1 MCCIYDFKFFIREY
15 KMSMTN
21 ADKGWALIILVAAF
35 VENCLVGFSLYAIGL
50 IHIIFLE
57 KFKKEIT
64 LTSWISASFI
74 CLLSLTGPLA
84 SYCIGRW
91 DCRVTMIM
99 GSLLMTTSLVVTA
112 FVNNILL
119 AFIFFGVLAGL
130 GVGLMFTT
138 GLIVIAFNF
147 EKKRNLATGIAVAG
161 CGIGPFILS
170 PIYQMIY
177 NEYGYNG
184 FFLFYAGLSFNVCVV
199 GAVLRPSRLEVS
211 SKMAKNRNRMLR
223 KKYCEFDLTVV
234 QNIPLFFV
242 CISGVFFNIG
252 IFIIYLHFPAYAIEN
267 NSTQMEVSWYLSI
280 AGISSCIGR
289 VLLGMATN
297 SDDVNEDIVFFGTYS
312 LIGAATIVVPLFIKI
327 HYAKIMY
334 SIVLGMNSG
343 SCYVVISTIVLRLTG
358 PDHVAHGTGYVMAYI
373 GIGSLV
379 GPPLAGVIV
388 DNGGS
393 YASSFIIA
401 GLSLIL
407 GGFTELCNV
416 CFKTDL
422 YNKPA
427 IEEIEMSIGDKEII
441 SKYTHAK
448 EEKTVLT

>member
-1 MCCIYDFKFFIREY
+1 
-15 KMSMTN
+15 MSMTN
-21 ADKGWALIILVAAF
+21 PDRGWAWIILVASF

-57 KFKKEIT
+57 KFKKDIT

-119 AFIFFGVLAGL
+119 AFIFFGVLAGI
-130 GVGLMFTT
+130 GVGLMLTT

-147 EKKRNLATGIAVAG
+147 EKKRNVATGIAVSG
-161 CGIGPFILS
+161 CGIGPFVLS

-199 GAVLRPSRLEVS
+199 GAVLRPSRLEAS
-211 SKMAKNRNRMLR
+211 SKIAKKRNITLH
-223 KKYCEFDLTVV
+223 KKCCECDLTVMK
-234 QNIPLFFV
+234 NIPLICV
-242 CISGVFFNIG
+242 CIAGVFFNIG

-267 NSTQMEVSWYLSI
+267 DSTQVQVSWYLSI

-297 SDDVNEDIVFFGTYS
+297 SEDVSEDIIFFGTYS

-334 SIVLGMNSG
+334 SIVLGLNSG
-343 SCYVVISTIVLRLTG
+343 SCYVVIISIVLRLTG
-358 PDHVAHGTGYVMAYI
+358 PDHVAQGTGYVMAYI
-373 GIGSLV
+373 GVGSLV

-401 GLSLIL
+401 GLSLIF

-416 CFKTDL
+416 CFKTNR
-422 YNKPA
+422 YNKPL
-427 IEEIEMSIGDKEII
+427 IDEVEVSIKDDEII
-441 SKYTHAK
+441 NK
-448 EEKTVLT
+448 

>member
-1 MCCIYDFKFFIREY
+1 
-15 KMSMTN
+15 MSMTN
-21 ADKGWALIILVAAF
+21 PDRGWAWIILVASF

-57 KFKKEIT
+57 KFKKDIT
-64 LTSWISASFI
+64 LTSWISASYL

-91 DCRVTMIM
+91 NCRVTMIM

-112 FVNNILL
+112 FVNNIIL
-119 AFIFFGVLAGL
+119 AFIFFGILAGL

-147 EKKRNLATGIAVAG
+147 EKKRNVATGIAVAG
-161 CGIGPFILS
+161 CGIGPFVLS

-199 GAVLRPSRLEVS
+199 GAVLRPSRLEAS
-211 SKMAKNRNRMLR
+211 SKMAKRRNRTLHE
-223 KKYCEFDLTVV
+223 KCCECDLTVMK
-234 QNIPLFFV
+234 NIPLICV
-242 CISGVFFNIG
+242 CIAGVFFNIG

-267 NSTQMEVSWYLSI
+267 DSTQVEVSWYLSI
-280 AGISSCIGR
+280 AG
-289 VLLGMATN
+289 L
-297 SDDVNEDIVFFGTYS
+297 
-312 LIGAATIVVPLFIKI
+312 
-327 HYAKIMY
+327 
-334 SIVLGMNSG
+334 NSG
-343 SCYVVISTIVLRLTG
+343 SCYVVISSIVFRLTG
-358 PDHVAHGTGYVMAYI
+358 PNHAAQGTGYVMAYI
-373 GIGSLV
+373 GVGSLV

-393 YASSFIIA
+393 YATSFIIA
-401 GLSLIL
+401 GLSLIF

-416 CFKTDL
+416 CFKSNR
-422 YNKPA
+422 YNKPV
-427 IEEIEMSIGDKEII
+427 IKEIEMAIKDDEINN
-441 SKYTHAK
+441 KYHDAE